1 MGERVLSR
9 PAALTLS
16 AVSSD
21 LVHEIAG
28 VRAAGSHGCITC
40 QHMDGAHFVRS
51 LVCGHLSCF
60 YFLAVVNHAMHEGS
74 FFSMSSPTFV
84 IFWGFLIGFVLF
96 FFQ

>member
-21 LVHEIAG
+21 LVHGIAG

-60 YFLAVVNHAMHEGS
+60 HFLAVVNHVVLNKGVQISACLLS
-74 FFSMSSPTFV
+74 V
-84 IFWGFLIGFVLF
+84 LWGRCL
-96 FFQ
+96 